1 MARREKTVS
10 MRWGG
15 SADVQSGQA
24 AVEAALT
31 LPLSVFLILGTLQMF
46 LMLQARVL
54 TEYAAFHAVRT
65 GSVKHGDCEAMTH
78 AAIATLLPAFART
91 DTADNLGAAFRAHRE
106 DKYKP
111 NLDMGYNG
119 DIVWVARSSP
129 TLADIAIDEEET
141 FDDPARY
148 QEPNDVTR
156 LEARIVFW
164 YPLRIPFANWVLSRM
179 FLAHLGLQTYTNINP
194 LMPVYRANWATGVNA
209 FPLEY
214 AIRDE
219 LLARVGRSE
228 FVFPLQATYVMR
240 MMTPPRPRY
249 FETQNCLPTPEGL

>member
-1 MARREKTVS
+1 MHR
-10 MRWGG
+10 GG
-15 SADVQSGQA
+15 SADMQAGQA

-46 LMLQARVL
+46 LMLQARVI

-65 GSVKHGDCEAMTH
+65 GTVKHGDCDAMTD
-78 AAIATLLPAFART
+78 AAIATLLPAFARV
-91 DTADNLGAAFRAHRE
+91 DTPERLGDAFKAHKE

-111 NLDMGYNG
+111 RLDMGYNG
-119 DIVWVARSSP
+119 DIVWVARERP
-129 TLADIAIDEEET
+129 TLAEISDTEEED

-148 QEPNDVTR
+148 QNANDVMR

-179 FLAHLGLQTYTNINP
+179 FLAHLGLQNYTALNP
-194 LMPVYRANWATGVNA
+194 LMPVYRANWTTGVNA

-214 AIRDE
+214 YIREE
-219 LLARVGRSE
+219 LLSRVGRDE
-228 FVFPLQATYVMR
+228 YVFPLQASYVMR

-249 FETQNCLPTPEGL
+249 FETQNCRPTPEGL

>member
-1 MARREKTVS
+1 

-46 LMLQARVL
+46 LMLQARIL
-54 TEYAAFHAVRT
+54 TEYAAFHAART

-91 DTADNLGAAFRAHRE
+91 DTADNLGRAFAAHKD
-106 DKYKP
+106 DKYQP
-111 NLDMGYNG
+111 RLDMGYNG
-119 DIVWVARSSP
+119 DIVWVARTSP
-129 TLADIAIDEEET
+129 TLADIALDEEET

-148 QEPNDVTR
+148 QNVDDVTR

-164 YPLRIPFANWVLSRM
+164 YPMKIPFANWVLNRM
-179 FLAHLGLQTYTNINP
+179 FLAHMGLQSYTAVNP
-194 LMPVYRANWATGVNA
+194 LMAVQRANWQRGVNV
-209 FPLEY
+209 FPLDY
-214 AIRDE
+214 FIRQE
-219 LLARVGRSE
+219 LQARVDRAE
-228 FVFPLQATYVMR
+228 YVFPLQATYVMR
-240 MMTPPRPRY
+240 MMTPPRQRY
-249 FETQNCLPTPEGL
+249 FSTQNCPPTPEGL